1 MITAIILDDSGSQA
15 AADAAIALANS
26 QELVGHILI
35 ATTSSAL
42 TTQSSARIITGD
54 SIVEA
59 FTRAVTEAANKR
71 IVVLSSSISID
82 PASFRDFLAKN
93 NSNSLREHSIA
104 QLSANGEEI
113 SSLNISPT
121 SLISLLA
128 KQEKWPLLMLATSRS
143 ALLLVAQ
150 SNAESITELL
160 TQALIRALA
169 DGDSILQAAG
179 AGAEI
184 ATESANALLTLPLDA
199 RARCLNVA
207 LDAFNIEELF
217 ASHNWESY
225 SNEAAAASYHSLAAL
240 FLTFGDTAS
249 AIQCLNCSEMLEE
262 SPRYFALKAL
272 IQQAKGETLGAVANL
287 VSSLQCYESRKID
300 DGKHYLSFKPQNLEV
315 INSSLVEGLNALNK
329 RENEDALSHFSQAV
343 FNFDPFYA
351 EHGVS
356 SGTAKAR

>member
-1 MITAIILDDSGSQA
+1 
-15 AADAAIALANS
+15 
-26 QELVGHILI
+26 
-35 ATTSSAL
+35 
-42 TTQSSARIITGD
+42 
-54 SIVEA
+54 
-59 FTRAVTEAANKR
+59 
-71 IVVLSSSISID
+71 VVISSSVAIEA
-82 PASFRDFLAKN
+82 PEFRDFLTSIN
-93 NSNSLREHSIA
+93 DSNLREHSIA
-104 QLSANGEEI
+104 TLTSGGSEI
-113 SSLNISPT
+113 HSLDLAPASLTSS
-121 SLISLLA
+121 LA
-128 KQEKWPLLMLATSRS
+128 KQDVWPLALLATSRS

-169 DGDSILQAAG
+169 DGDSIIQAA
-179 AGAEI
+179 AVT
-184 ATESANALLTLPLDA
+184 ATIGGESADSLLSLSPDA
-199 RARCLNVA
+199 RARCLNTA

-329 RENEDALSHFSQAV
+329 RANEDALTHFSQAV

-356 SGTAKAR
+356 SNAKSR